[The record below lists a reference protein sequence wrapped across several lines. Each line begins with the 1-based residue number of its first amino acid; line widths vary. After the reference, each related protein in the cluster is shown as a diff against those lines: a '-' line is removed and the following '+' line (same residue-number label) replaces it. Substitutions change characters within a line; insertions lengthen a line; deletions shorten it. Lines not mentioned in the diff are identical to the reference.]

1 MSQQLGSRLEQLIKE
16 LGLNQGEFARKL
28 ACSPAFISEIIRG
41 KKKPGAD
48 FLANLCETFNVSL
61 DWLVCGKSID
71 PISGYIFPKI
81 SFQDFQAVALRTEI
95 VLAASKGNKAA
106 MSMVITLLNG
116 QSPVDNGPE
125 FELLKLN
132 LKTRMEEHRFIVE
145 QYNSKSPSDN
155 LDTLAETTLNEAVER
170 FAILSEDQLFSVI
183 NS

>member
-28 ACSPAFISEIIRG
+28 ACSPAFISEVIRG
-41 KKKPGAD
+41 KKRPGAD
-48 FLANLCETFNVSL
+48 FLANLSETFNVSL
-61 DWLVCGKSID
+61 DWLVCGRSVD
-71 PISGYIFPKI
+71 PISGSISPKI
-81 SFQDFQAVALRTEI
+81 SFQAFQAVALRTEL

-106 MSMVITLLNG
+106 MSMIKSLLNG

-132 LKTRMEEHRFIVE
+132 LKTRMEEYRFIVE
-145 QYNSKSPSDN
+145 QYNSKSASDN

-170 FAILSEDQLFSVI
+170 FAILSEDHLFSVI